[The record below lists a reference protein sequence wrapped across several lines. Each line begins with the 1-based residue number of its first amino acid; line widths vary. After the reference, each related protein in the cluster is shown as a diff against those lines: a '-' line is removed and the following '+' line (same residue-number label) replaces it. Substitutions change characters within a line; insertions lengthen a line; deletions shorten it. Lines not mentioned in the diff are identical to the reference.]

1 MSARQFDSEQAASAW
16 LFTPAAIRDRCAAV
30 LRLAEAGRLRHWH
43 LDRSQLSVTAD
54 LVVTTIRADYPDL
67 DIPMHSRWRHFAV
80 QGVDRW
86 SKICADRPA
95 WDPGERARTAI
106 DLVITS
112 VLLDAGAG
120 ALWQFTEPVS
130 GITLNR
136 SEGLA
141 AASLQLFV
149 DGHLSAT
156 PGAPLRCDADALAC
170 LDAQTL
176 CRVFQVTDTNPL
188 TGAEGRLDLLRALG
202 AAARATPL
210 LFGADARVG
219 NLYDHLL
226 TRSRQGTLPA
236 SEILVAVLTGLGS
249 IWPGRVQLAGRNL
262 GDCWPCPA
270 LGDAIVDALVPFHK
284 LSQWL
289 SYSLVEPLQQ
299 AGVTVVGLDELTGL
313 AEYRNGGLLVDC
325 GVLVPRVADDLAVA
339 HQVGSPLVVEW
350 RALTVALLDELAVEV
365 RAQLDLTRDA
375 LPLIKIWQGGTWSAG
390 RRIARARREDGS
402 PPLSVISDGTVF

>member
-1 MSARQFDSEQAASAW
+1 MSARRFDSEQAASAW
-16 LFTPAAIRDRCAAV
+16 LLTPAAIRDRCADV
-30 LRLAEAGRLRHWH
+30 LHLAEAKRLQHWH
-43 LDRSQLSVTAD
+43 LEPSQLSGAAEQ
-54 LVVTTIRADYPDL
+54 VVATIHTDYPNL
-67 DIPMHSRWRHFAV
+67 DIPMHSRWRHFTV

-86 SKICADRPA
+86 DEICASRPG
-95 WDPGERARTAI
+95 WDPDERARAAF

-120 ALWQFTEPVS
+120 AQWQFIDPVS
-130 GITLNR
+130 GITLSR

-141 AASLQLFV
+141 AASLQLFF

-156 PGAPLRCDADALAC
+156 AGAPLRCDADALAR
-170 LDAQTL
+170 LDAETL
-176 CRVFQVTDTNPL
+176 CQGFQVTDTNPL
-188 TGAEGRLDLLRALG
+188 AGVEGRLALLHALG
-202 AAARATPL
+202 VAVRTTPL

-226 TRSRQGTLPA
+226 SRSEQKTLAA
-236 SEILVAVLTGLGS
+236 SEILAAVLTGLGS

-262 GDCWPCPA
+262 GDCWSCPA
-270 LGDAIVDALVPFHK
+270 LGDTLTDALVPFHK

-325 GVLVPRVADDLAVA
+325 GVLVPRLEDTLVVA
-339 HQVGSPLVVEW
+339 HEVSSPLVVEW
-350 RALTVALLDELAVEV
+350 RALTVALIDELAVQV
-365 RAQLDLTRDA
+365 RAQLDLTPDA
-375 LPLIKIWQGGTWSAG
+375 LPLIKVLQGGTWSAG
-390 RRIARARREDGS
+390 RRIARARRPDGG
-402 PPLSVISDGTVF
+402 PPLRIISDGTVF